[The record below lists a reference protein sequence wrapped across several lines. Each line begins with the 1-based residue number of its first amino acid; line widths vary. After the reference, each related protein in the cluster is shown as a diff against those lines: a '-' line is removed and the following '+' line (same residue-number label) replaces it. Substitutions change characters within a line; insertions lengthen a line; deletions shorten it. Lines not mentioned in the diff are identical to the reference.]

1 MTYMVYHGAE
11 HTRFGH
17 SLGVMFLVSKAFS
30 SVVNSGTYSFSDAKR
45 EWYNQILRLIALT
58 HDLGHAPFSHASESV
73 FPEGL
78 EHEAFTE
85 KIIKETCA

>member
-1 MTYMVYHGAE
+1 MVFHGAE

-17 SLGVMFLVSKAFS
+17 SIGVMHLVSKAFS
-30 SVVNSGTYSFSDAKR
+30 SAVKNGEYEFTQPKY

-73 FPEGL
+73 FL
-78 EHEAFTE
+78 TALNT
-85 KIIKETCA
+85 KILQRKLLKKLA